1 MFWPFQTKSVLS
13 CFNLCISVVNEKREV
28 IIIFGR
34 RKAYQNIESI
44 MAQGVEIK
52 GDIISQGSLRIDGA
66 VDGKLNIKGDVIL
79 GEKGRI
85 KGEIKVDNLIVSG
98 RVEGNV
104 VASGRF
110 EITAN
115 GYMKGDVTC
124 NILTIEEG
132 GVLDGSSR
140 MIGHISKP
148 EQENRQSLK
157 KTPENKTY

>member
-1 MFWPFQTKSVLS
+1 MANK
-13 CFNLCISVVNEKREV
+13 KRNPGEV

-34 RKAYQNIESI
+34 KKAYQNIESVI
-44 MAQGVEIK
+44 AQGIEIK
-52 GDIISQGSLRIDGA
+52 GDIISQGSIRIDGA
-66 VDGKLNIKGDVIL
+66 VDGKLSIKGDVIL

-85 KGEIKVDNLIVSG
+85 KGEIKVDNLIVAG

-140 MIGHISKP
+140 MIGQMGKADY
-148 EQENRQSLK
+148 ENRQSSK
-157 KTPENKTY
+157 KPTENKAN

>member
-1 MFWPFQTKSVLS
+1 M
-13 CFNLCISVVNEKREV
+13 

-34 RKAYQNIESI
+34 KKAYQNIESVI
-44 MAQGVEIK
+44 AQGVEIK

-85 KGEIKVDNLIVSG
+85 KGEVKVENLIVAG

-110 EITAN
+110 ELTSN

-124 NILTIEEG
+124 NIITIEEG

-140 MIGHISKP
+140 MVGHISKP
-148 EQENRQSLK
+148 DFESRQSAK
-157 KTPENKTY
+157 RQQEEKEY

>member
-1 MFWPFQTKSVLS
+1 
-13 CFNLCISVVNEKREV
+13 V

-34 RKAYQNIESI
+34 KKAYQDIESI
-44 MAQGVEIK
+44 IAQGVEIK

-66 VDGKLNIKGDVIL
+66 VEGKLNIKGDVVL

-85 KGEIKVDNLIVSG
+85 KGEVKVDNLIVAG

-110 EITAN
+110 EISAN

-124 NILTIEEG
+124 SIMTIEEG

-140 MIGHISKP
+140 MVGGHTSKP
-148 EQENRQSLK
+148 DFEARALAK
-157 KTPENKTY
+157 KQPESNGY